1 MARVGVAISGGGH
14 RAALFGL
21 GALMYLADAGKSRE
35 VVSIASVSGGSMTNG
50 YVALRADYA
59 DCDGEAFQEVA
70 APLARQIAQRGT
82 VMAVW
87 TTWAY
92 VALLAIGLVGVAA
105 VWLLD
110 LHWVLRLLIFVLA
123 LLVWA
128 KLAEQRGRICGLAF
142 AKTLYLVQGRPAR
155 LRDIHAQVDHV
166 LCATDLHAGEHVYFS
181 GRFVCSYRFGWGQ
194 PAELPLHTAV
204 QCSAAL
210 PGAFP
215 VRWLRTAPHRFTKGN
230 QSDTVM
236 ALVDGGVYDNMA
248 DQWGS
253 DVAERKARWRE
264 LAAGLQEPEELVVIN
279 ASGGLGWGGVGSL
292 RMPLLGEILSLLRD
306 KDVLYDN
313 STSLRRKGLVGRF
326 DRAELQGK
334 GLRGALVHIPQSP
347 FQVPHNFERSTDWP
361 ERAGRALEVLRA
373 LEGESE
379 TEWEALTSASRG
391 VKTSLSRLGPER
403 TATVLRH
410 GYLLAMANCHVILDY
425 PLVAVPPTGRFLG
438 MVT

>member
-1 MARVGVAISGGGH
+1 
-14 RAALFGL
+14 
-21 GALMYLADAGKSRE
+21 MYLADAEKSRE

-50 YVALRADYA
+50 YVAVRTDYA
-59 DCDGEAFQEVA
+59 DSNGEAFQKVA

-92 VALLAIGLVGVAA
+92 LALLAIGLVGVVL

-110 LHWVLRLLIFVLA
+110 LQWVFRLLVIVLA

-155 LRDIHAQVDHV
+155 LRDIHARVDHV

-181 GRFVCSYRFGWGQ
+181 GRFVCSYQFGWGQ

-210 PGAFP
+210 PGVFP
-215 VRWLRTAPHRFTKGN
+215 VRWLRTGPHGFTKGN
-230 QSDTVM
+230 QADTVM

-253 DVAERKARWRE
+253 DITERKTRWGE
-264 LAAGLQEPEELVVIN
+264 LAAGLQEPEELVVVN
-279 ASGGLGWGGVGSL
+279 ASGGMGWAGVGSL
-292 RMPLLGEILSLLRD
+292 RLPLLGEILSLLRD

-347 FQVPHNFERSTDWP
+347 FEVPRRFERSVDWP
-361 ERAGRALEVLRA
+361 ERSRRAIEVLHA

-379 TEWEALTSASRG
+379 TEWEALTRASRG

-410 GYLLAMANCHVILDY
+410 GYLLAMANCHVILGY